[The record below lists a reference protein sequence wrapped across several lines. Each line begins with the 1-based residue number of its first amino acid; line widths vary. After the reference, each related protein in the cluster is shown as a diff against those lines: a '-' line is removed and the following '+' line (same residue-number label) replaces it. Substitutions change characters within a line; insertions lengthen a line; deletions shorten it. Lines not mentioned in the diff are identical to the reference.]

1 MCEVE
6 FAFAQNKKDFS
17 STSIQHVLG
26 TLLKENFSYKVEE
39 SEMDLA
45 LGAL

>member
-45 LGAL
+45 LGSL